1 MPLEVIGAGLGRTG
15 TMTLKL
21 ALEKLGFGPCH
32 HMTEI
37 LARPEQLPFWNRA
50 ADGESMD
57 WEEVYRDYRSTT
69 DWPGAS
75 FTLELAAYYPD
86 AKVILSTR
94 DPHRWYESMR
104 DTIIKSMG
112 VMGLDGPEVVEDHP
126 MRFGQILIAHRAF
139 ACDFSEAS
147 VTAAL
152 ERHNAEVTGGI
163 PADRLLVFEPSE
175 GWEPLCRFLGVEV
188 PDEPFP
194 QTNSREEYWA
204 HSEKAQEV
212 SAREAGH

>member
-1 MPLEVIGAGLGRTG
+1 MPLQVIGAGLGRTG

-21 ALEKLGFGPCH
+21 ALERLGFGPCH
-32 HMTEI
+32 HMVEI
-37 LARPEQLPFWNRA
+37 LADPAQLPFWNRA
-50 ADGESMD
+50 ADGETMD
-57 WEEVYRDYRSTT
+57 WEEVYKDYRSTV

-75 FTLELAAYYPD
+75 FAVELADHYPE

-94 DPHRWYESMR
+94 DPQSWYESMR

-112 VMGLDGPEVVEDHP
+112 VMGLTGPEVVQDHP

-139 ACDFSEAS
+139 GCDYSQAT
-147 VTAAL
+147 VIAAL
-152 ERHNAEVTGGI
+152 ERHNAEVMRRI
-163 PADRLLVFEPSE
+163 PAERLLVFEPSQ
-175 GWEPLCRFLGVEV
+175 GWEPLCRFLGVAI

-194 QTNSREEYWA
+194 RSNLREDFWA

-212 SAREAGH
+212 SAREAGK

>member
-1 MPLEVIGAGLGRTG
+1 MPLQIIGAGLGRTG

-37 LARPEQLPFWNRA
+37 LDHPEQLPFWNRA
-50 ADGESMD
+50 ADGESMN

-75 FTLELAAYYPD
+75 FALELADYYPE

-94 DPHRWYESMR
+94 DPQRWYESMR

-112 VMGLDGPEVVEDHP
+112 GMELTGRDVVQDHP
-126 MRFGQILIAHRAF
+126 MRFGQMLIAHRALG
-139 ACDFSEAS
+139 CDFSEAN
-147 VTAAL
+147 VIAAL
-152 ERHNAEVTGGI
+152 ERHNAKVTSRI
-163 PADRLLVFEPSE
+163 PAERLLVHDSSE
-175 GWEPLCRFLGVEV
+175 GWEPLCRFLGVAI

-194 QTNSREEYWA
+194 RTNSREDFWA

-212 SAREAGH
+212 SAREARN